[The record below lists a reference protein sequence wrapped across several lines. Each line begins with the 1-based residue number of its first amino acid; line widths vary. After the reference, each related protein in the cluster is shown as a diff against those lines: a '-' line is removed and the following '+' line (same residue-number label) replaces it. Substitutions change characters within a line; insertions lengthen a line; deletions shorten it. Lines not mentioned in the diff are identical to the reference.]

1 MTVHIMVSCLIQV
14 EWEVDLGECLS
25 KHFAERVYMCAVGVL
40 EFQALGSSV
49 CSKTGGQLD
58 SLPDHLNTWNSHHR
72 PTAVFILFTLFC
84 ISAFVRRAS
93 GPYIWV
99 GIQAWASGWA
109 LWGGSLYSIS
119 CFHATMISSLAVYCK

>member
-14 EWEVDLGECLS
+14 EWEVDLGESLS
-25 KHFAERVYMCAVGVL
+25 KHFAECVYMCAVGVL

-72 PTAVFILFTLFC
+72 PTAVFILFYIVLHFC
-84 ISAFVRRAS
+84 FCALC
-93 GPYIWV
+93 IWS
-99 GIQAWASGWA
+99 IH
-109 LWGGSLYSIS
+109 LGGHPGLRSSSWPAAGLLGGL
-119 CFHATMISSLAVYCK
+119 CTVFHVFMPR